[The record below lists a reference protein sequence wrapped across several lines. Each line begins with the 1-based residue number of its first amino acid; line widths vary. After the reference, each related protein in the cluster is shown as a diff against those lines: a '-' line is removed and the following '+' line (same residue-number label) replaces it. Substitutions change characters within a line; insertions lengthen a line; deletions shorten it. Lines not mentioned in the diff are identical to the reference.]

1 MPAIPATCDDVIRSI
16 RQAKRVVITAHARPD
31 GDAVGSVLAAK
42 MLLDQMGAHAE
53 IVLSDPVPHIYRSL
67 PCSAQIH
74 HRSHAGS
81 GYDTAILLE
90 CDSLER
96 ARLAG
101 LENLF
106 LINIDHH
113 VSGRP
118 FADVNW
124 IDTGASAV
132 AEMIYRL
139 VLAAG
144 ARVTRE
150 MAACLYTAVLTDT
163 GSFCYEG
170 TGAHTFDLAA
180 ALIRCG
186 AQPEL
191 VARDVYFS
199 NPLAKMLL
207 LGRALSNLQIDGNL
221 SWLWVTRE
229 DMKSTGAEGEDC
241 EGVVNYAIGIEGVQA
256 AVFLRELEEGQI
268 RLSLRSKGRMNVA
281 KIAERFGGGG
291 HENASGCT
299 LPGPL
304 AAAAERILAEL
315 RSEIPARRQPGC

>member
-1 MPAIPATCDDVIRSI
+1 
-16 RQAKRVVITAHARPD
+16 
-31 GDAVGSVLAAK
+31 
-42 MLLDQMGAHAE
+42 
-53 IVLSDPVPHIYRSL
+53 
-67 PCSAQIH
+67 
-74 HRSHAGS
+74 
-81 GYDTAILLE
+81 
-90 CDSLER
+90 
-96 ARLAG
+96 
-101 LENLF
+101 ENLF

>member
-1 MPAIPATCDDVIRSI
+1 MPAIPATCDDLIRSI
-16 RQAKRVVITAHARPD
+16 RQSKRVLITAHARPD

-42 MLLDQMGAHAE
+42 MLLDQMGVRAE

-199 NPLAKMLL
+199 NPVAKMLL
-207 LGRALSNLQIDGNL
+207 LGRALSNLQLDRNL
-221 SWLWVTRE
+221 CWLWVTLE
-229 DMKSTGAEGEDC
+229 DMKSAGAEGEDC
-241 EGVVNYAIGIEGVQA
+241 EGVVNYAISIEGVQA

-315 RSEIPARRQPGC
+315 RSEIPAPRQPGP

>member
-1 MPAIPATCDDVIRSI
+1 
-16 RQAKRVVITAHARPD
+16 
-31 GDAVGSVLAAK
+31 
-42 MLLDQMGAHAE
+42 MGAHAE